1 MHPHRNYPR
10 QPVGWGT
17 FVEAP
22 PPVVA
27 PYVEPRPADWL
38 LLAVLRPAWAYRL
51 ELSLVALLAVAYVWL
66 GNQLG
71 RQDADRMIVAAAF
84 VVALLGRNRQELWIA
99 RCMITR
105 RPPEPRQDARP
116 SPPCR
121 TVRRRGPARPDAG
134 R

>member
-1 MHPHRNYPR
+1 
-10 QPVGWGT
+10 VGWGT

-51 ELSLVALLAVAYVWL
+51 ELALVTFLAVVYVWL
-66 GNQLG
+66 GGTLG
-71 RQDADRMIVAAAF
+71 REDADRLIVPPHSWWRWWD
-84 VVALLGRNRQELWIA
+84 GRESRW
-99 RCMITR
+99 
-105 RPPEPRQDARP
+105 
-116 SPPCR
+116 
-121 TVRRRGPARPDAG
+121 PARWPAPMSAVGG